1 MALPESVLQSLP
13 ANRWQA
19 DAQPYLKEWRGLFSA
34 KADAVACPYSTAE
47 VAALM
52 QACYAAQVAVV
63 PQGGNTGLVGGS
75 VPYSDDVAA
84 QLERPAFDASAYTS
98 VVLLNLSAMNSVRVV
113 DADNFSLSVDA
124 GCVLADVQAAATAVN
139 RYFPLSV
146 ASEQQCQIGGNLASN
161 CGGINVL
168 RYGNAR
174 DLVLG
179 IEAVTADGQIVN
191 QMTAL
196 RKNNMGYSLKDLL
209 IGSEGTLAIITGAV
223 LKLFPRPTEH
233 VTVLLGLDN
242 VEAAVAALAQARET
256 LGDLI
261 SGCELMSQQ
270 AFEFAIRYGDDC
282 HSPFEA
288 ASAWYLLLEFSGF
301 DVALASQITVF
312 VARFDSSNRVI
323 AVDAAERDA
332 LWHIRKSIPAAQGQ
346 AGASIKHDVSVPVSA
361 IPELLNRGV
370 AAVMALMPG
379 LRPCPFGHLGDGNLH
394 FNLSQPKDM
403 AAEEFLA
410 QWALFN
416 RVIHDL
422 VSELGGS
429 IAAEHGVGQMKT
441 GELQR
446 YGDAGSLEMMFAIK
460 QAFDPRGILNPGKLL
475 VQR

>member
-1 MALPESVLQSLP
+1 M
-13 ANRWQA
+13 
-19 DAQPYLKEWRGLFSA
+19 
-34 KADAVACPYSTAE
+34 
-47 VAALM
+47 
-52 QACYAAQVAVV
+52 
-63 PQGGNTGLVGGS
+63 
-75 VPYSDDVAA
+75 
-84 QLERPAFDASAYTS
+84 
-98 VVLLNLSAMNSVRVV
+98 
-113 DADNFSLSVDA
+113 
-124 GCVLADVQAAATAVN
+124 
-139 RYFPLSV
+139 
-146 ASEQQCQIGGNLASN
+146 
-161 CGGINVL
+161 
-168 RYGNAR
+168 
-174 DLVLG
+174 
-179 IEAVTADGQIVN
+179 
-191 QMTAL
+191 
-196 RKNNMGYSLKDLL
+196 
-209 IGSEGTLAIITGAV
+209 
-223 LKLFPRPTEH
+223 
-233 VTVLLGLDN
+233 
-242 VEAAVAALAQARET
+242 
-256 LGDLI
+256 
-261 SGCELMSQQ
+261 
-270 AFEFAIRYGDDC
+270 
-282 HSPFEA
+282 
-288 ASAWYLLLEFSGF
+288 LLEFSGF